1 MRLATAL
8 LLAITFGAIYAV
20 PQDESPKQKVSK
32 DALSDEQLAVYRAV
46 LNDYVKDS
54 RGTLNLSSK
63 TYPLVVDEGC
73 TQGFKREQT
82 NNSSVTLVHAFT
94 TAPAPK
100 VVLVDPE
107 QQESKVKQ
115 NDPQNLIKKAIDERE
130 PVAGGQLDKSLKLAF
145 STGLFSLSEIVFD
158 KGHRHA
164 FVSYSFVCGSLCGHG
179 NDLVLEKTE
188 KGWKVR
194 KACSSWIS

>member
-8 LLAITFGAIYAV
+8 MLVFTFGAICVV
-20 PQDESPKQKVSK
+20 PQDESPKPKVSK

-46 LNDYVKDS
+46 LNDYMKDS
-54 RGTLNLSSK
+54 RSTLNLSSK

-73 TQGFKREQT
+73 AQGFKLEQT
-82 NNSSVTLVHAFT
+82 NSSVALIHAFT

-130 PVAGGQLDKSLKLAF
+130 PVTDGQLDKSLELAF

-164 FVSYSFVCGSLCGHG
+164 VVSYSFVRGSLCGHG
-179 NDLVLEKTE
+179 NDLVLGKTG

-194 KACSSWIS
+194 KTCSSWIS

>member
-1 MRLATAL
+1 MRLATAMML
-8 LLAITFGAIYAV
+8 VFTFGAICAV
-20 PQDESPKQKVSK
+20 PQDESPKPKVSK

-46 LNDYVKDS
+46 LNDYMKDS

-63 TYPLVVDEGC
+63 TYPLVVDEGWA
-73 TQGFKREQT
+73 QGFKLEQT
-82 NNSSVTLVHAFT
+82 NSSVTLVHAFT

-130 PVAGGQLDKSLKLAF
+130 PVTDGQLDKSLELAF

-158 KGHRHA
+158 KGHRRA
-164 FVSYSFVCGSLCGHG
+164 VVSYRLACGCLCG
-179 NDLVLEKTE
+179 
-188 KGWKVR
+188 
-194 KACSSWIS
+194 

>member
-8 LLAITFGAIYAV
+8 MLVFTFDAICAV
-20 PQDESPKQKVSK
+20 PQGESSKPKVSK
-32 DALSDEQLAVYRAV
+32 DAVSDEQLAVYRAV
-46 LNDYVKDS
+46 LNDYMKDS
-54 RGTLNLSSK
+54 RGTLNLSTN
-63 TYPLVVDEGC
+63 TYPLVVNEGC
-73 TQGFKREQT
+73 AQGFKLEQT
-82 NNSSVTLVHAFT
+82 NSSVTLVHAFT

-130 PVAGGQLDKSLKLAF
+130 PVTDGQLNKSLELAF
-145 STGLFSLSEIVFD
+145 STGLFSLSGIVFD

-164 FVSYSFVCGSLCGHG
+164 IVSYSFVCGSLCGHG
-179 NDLVLEKTE
+179 NDLVLEKTW
-188 KGWKVR
+188 KGWTVR
-194 KACSSWIS
+194 KTCSSWIS

>member
-8 LLAITFGAIYAV
+8 MLVFTFGAICAV
-20 PQDESPKQKVSK
+20 PQDESPKPKVSK
-32 DALSDEQLAVYRAV
+32 DALSDEQLAVYRSV
-46 LNDYVKDS
+46 LNDYMKDS

-63 TYPLVVDEGC
+63 TYLLVVDEGC
-73 TQGFKREQT
+73 AQGFKLEQT
-82 NNSSVTLVHAFT
+82 NSSATLVHAFS
-94 TAPAPK
+94 TAPAPR

-130 PVAGGQLDKSLKLAF
+130 PVTDGQLDKSLKLAF

-164 FVSYSFVCGSLCGHG
+164 FVSYSFVCGSLRGHG
-179 NDLVLEKTE
+179 NDLVLEKTG

-194 KACSSWIS
+194 KTCSSWIS